1 MRSEPRASYSLLLRQ
16 NPSEFSMQCFSFQSG
31 WWEQAAALFVLG
43 SIPLI
48 LLAACLALVQNCMCW
63 L

>member
-1 MRSEPRASYSLLLRQ
+1 MESEPRASYSLLLRQ
-16 NPSEFSMQCFSFQSG
+16 NPSEFSTQYFSFQSG
-31 WWEQAAALFVLG
+31 FWEQAVALCVLG

-48 LLAACLALVQNCMCW
+48 LLAASLALVQNCMCW